1 VGLATLEGLAV
12 SVWKSIRRRAFAAVV
27 GALTL
32 ASSLAWTP
40 PSRASGVPE
49 DAGRTSLI
57 LVIGADGDE
66 QYGKIFAEE
75 AEMWRATAAASEVK
89 FAIIGGDKK
98 TGDSASTSD
107 KERLQTLLQAE
118 VGVSGEIAQAA
129 PIWIIFVGHGTFDGR
144 TAAFNLRGPDVS
156 SGELAEWLKDCKR
169 PTAVINT
176 TAASAPFLTA
186 LSAPGRVVVTAT
198 KTGQERNYARF
209 GRFFAKR
216 VTDLTADLDKDER
229 TSLFEAYLA
238 AARDTAEFYK
248 SEGRIATEHPLL
260 DDDGDGKGIRADFFE
275 RDKLVKRP
283 AGEQAVDGET
293 AKRFA
298 LKPSASDAKLTAD
311 QIAERETLETE
322 LAMLRGRKAELPE
335 NEYFAELERLLLK
348 LARLQV
354 EPAK

>member
-1 VGLATLEGLAV
+1 M
-12 SVWKSIRRRAFAAVV
+12 SVLKPRGRWIFAAMA
-27 GALTL
+27 GALMS
-32 ASSLAWTP
+32 ASVVVPPT

-49 DAGRTSLI
+49 EAGRTSLI

-66 QYGKIFAEE
+66 RYGKIFAEE
-75 AEMWRATAAASEVK
+75 AEIWLATAAASDVR
-89 FAIIGGDKK
+89 FTIVGGEKK
-98 TGDSASTSD
+98 TGDKPIGDSASSSD
-107 KERLQTLLQAE
+107 KDRLKSLLQAE
-118 VGVSGEIAQAA
+118 VEASGEIAQAA
-129 PIWIIFVGHGTFDGR
+129 PLWIIFVGHGTFDGR

-156 SGELAEWLKDCKR
+156 SDELKEWLKDCKR

-176 TAASAPFLTA
+176 TAASAPFLSA

-283 AGEQAVDGET
+283 AGEQAVDGDT

-298 LKPSASDAKLTAD
+298 LKPSAADAKLTAA
-311 QIAERETLETE
+311 QLTERDALETE
-322 LAMLRGRKAELPE
+322 LATLRGRKAELPE

>member
-1 VGLATLEGLAV
+1 MVAV
-12 SVWKSIRRRAFAAVV
+12 SLACMFAAP
-27 GALTL
+27 
-32 ASSLAWTP
+32 TP
-40 PSRASGVPE
+40 CRASGVPE
-49 DAGRTSLI
+49 AAKDEAGRTSLI
-57 LVIGADGDE
+57 LVLGAAGDE
-66 QYGKIFAEE
+66 QYGKIFTEE
-75 AEMWRATAAASEVK
+75 AEIWRATAAASDIRFTIVGGEK
-89 FAIIGGDKK
+89 KTGDKQ

-107 KERLQTLLQAE
+107 KDRLKTLLKGE
-118 VGVSGEIAQAA
+118 VEAPGEIAQAA
-129 PIWIIFVGHGTFDGR
+129 PLWIIFVGHGTFDGR

-156 SGELAEWLKDCKR
+156 SAELTEWLKDCKR

-176 TAASAPFLTA
+176 TAASAPFLSA

-216 VTDLTADLDKDER
+216 VTDLSADLDKDER

-260 DDDGDGKGIRADFFE
+260 DDDGDGKGVRADFFE

-283 AGEQAVDGET
+283 AGEQAIDGET

-298 LKPSASDAKLTAD
+298 LKPSAADAKLTAA
-311 QIAERETLETE
+311 QIAERDALETE
-322 LAMLRGRKAELPE
+322 LASLRSRKAELPE

-348 LARLQV
+348 LARIQV